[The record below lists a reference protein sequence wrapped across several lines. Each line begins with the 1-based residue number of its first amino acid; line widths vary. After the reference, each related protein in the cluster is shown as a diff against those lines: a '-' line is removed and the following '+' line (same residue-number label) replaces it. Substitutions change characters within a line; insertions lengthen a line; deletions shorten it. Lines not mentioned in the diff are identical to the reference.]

1 MLILEILFE
10 LKSGMVFGFN
20 VSMIT
25 GPKMKINY
33 SPKNN
38 SIKISVLSLLLLLI
52 SMSSFAQNKPSV
64 CVTPPPGYLLGGE
77 FGTASETCLGKDEVT
92 KSIKATNATVGS
104 IGQFSSVSYYFGMT
118 DNVDITAPG
127 FTPVVAAL
135 DGGVF
140 KATGSLPAG
149 DHWILQIGEKG
160 GQKYLDCS
168 SIRVLSEAM
177 PVADIFTCD
186 GKSVTIRIEDAPEN
200 IHDRYIID
208 WGIGIEETI
217 ENVTLP
223 YEQTKTYTGN
233 LAQVS
238 IKGQYKVS
246 SGFDKCTTE
255 PKAETPSQ
263 GNAPVLSSLKTTEGG
278 KGVKLGFR
286 NYTLGTEYEVQYAED
301 AGGAYDWKTL
311 GTAKDGQFEATGLN
325 ENKKYCFR
333 IVVEGYCGT
342 PVPSNIV
349 CGFGISAT
357 QSSSSDV
364 TLMWNL
370 PTSPGGVPQKL
381 SLNRFT
387 LGCDSC
393 LDPLSLNSNVDTGF
407 TDNNL
412 ECGKV
417 YSYVVSARYS
427 VQINGQT
434 EYIIIE
440 SEDFEVDPMNGNV
453 KIIPN
458 GVINAGYT
466 STDDSM
472 IKLVVFSEQDASNYT
487 FFHKGPDEDEFIRIG
502 SGPNTFED
510 ISVISNS
517 GSYCYKY
524 QVEDAC
530 GIESE
535 LSPEFC
541 TVFLSANGNT
551 LDWTDYSFPDN
562 VLTNGPAEYIVEMWD
577 NDIGAFLPAYR
588 TTDLS
593 QGVGEMIYN
602 ATTPTLK
609 FRIRAEQDLDLPG
622 FTDFTFPSYSNTVTL
637 EIPANVYIPS
647 AFTPNG
653 DGMNDNF
660 EIRSKF
666 LDSGSITIFDRW
678 GSIVFEG
685 DVDGSGWNGRIR
697 SGEMAPSGSYS
708 YRIQGVSL
716 AGEEFSKSGS
726 VSLLK

>member
-1 MLILEILFE
+1 
-10 LKSGMVFGFN
+10 V
-20 VSMIT
+20 
-25 GPKMKINY
+25 
-33 SPKNN
+33 
-38 SIKISVLSLLLLLI
+38 
-52 SMSSFAQNKPSV
+52 
-64 CVTPPPGYLLGGE
+64 
-77 FGTASETCLGKDEVT
+77 
-92 KSIKATNATVGS
+92 
-104 IGQFSSVSYYFGMT
+104 
-118 DNVDITAPG
+118 
-127 FTPVVAAL
+127 
-135 DGGVF
+135 
-140 KATGSLPAG
+140 
-149 DHWILQIGEKG
+149 
-160 GQKYLDCS
+160 
-168 SIRVLSEAM
+168 R
-177 PVADIFTCD
+177 
-186 GKSVTIRIEDAPEN
+186 
-200 IHDRYIID
+200 
-208 WGIGIEETI
+208 
-217 ENVTLP
+217 
-223 YEQTKTYTGN
+223 
-233 LAQVS
+233 
-238 IKGQYKVS
+238 
-246 SGFDKCTTE
+246 
-255 PKAETPSQ
+255 
-263 GNAPVLSSLKTTEGG
+263 
-278 KGVKLGFR
+278 LGFR

-301 AGGAYDWKTL
+301 NGGSYNWVKL
-311 GTAKDGQFEATGLN
+311 GTAKDGEFEAGGLD

-333 IVVEGYCGT
+333 IVVEGYCGAI
-342 PVPSNIV
+342 VPSNIV
-349 CGFGISAT
+349 CGFGLSST

-364 TLMWNL
+364 SLYWDF
-370 PTSPGGVPQKL
+370 PTAPGGVPQQL

-387 LGCDSC
+387 QGCDSC
-393 LDPLSLNSNVDTGF
+393 LDPLSLNSKLDTGF
-407 TDNNL
+407 SDNNL

-417 YSYVVSARYS
+417 YSYVVTARYA
-427 VQINGQT
+427 VQINGRT

-440 SEDFEVDPMNGNV
+440 SEDYEVDPMNGNI

-487 FFHKGPDEDEFIRIG
+487 FFHKAPDEKDFIRIG
-502 SGPNTFED
+502 SGPNTFDD
-510 ISVISNS
+510 ISIVPNS

-530 GIESE
+530 GIESD

-562 VLTNGPAEYIVEMWD
+562 VLTSGPAEYIVEMWD
-577 NDIGAFLPAYR
+577 SDIGAFLPAYR

-593 QGVGEMIYN
+593 QGVGEMIYQ

-622 FTDFTFPSYSNTVTL
+622 FTDFTFPSYSNTVTI

-666 LDSGSITIFDRW
+666 LDSGTITIYDRW
-678 GSIVFEG
+678 GSVIFEG
-685 DVDGSGWNGRIR
+685 DVDGSGWNGTIR
-697 SGEMAPSGSYS
+697 SGEMAPSGSYG
-708 YRIQGVSL
+708 YRINGVSL